1 MSIDQ
6 TRRALHG
13 VAELL
18 ISGPQYQRHGTIR
31 LTITRGGFGGTE
43 FPVRVDG
50 IELVWAKGRARI
62 VGTLRDVAD
71 RAEVDAGAPHGIYP
85 NGSGVTL
92 DEVIEIDPAAAR
104 LICGWFALG
113 DRALRHFAPDQTP
126 VLWPEHFDLSITLE
140 NTTYGVSPGDQH
152 VDSPYAYVAPADW
165 GDLGGTDPFWN
176 AGFGA
181 FRTIDDIPT
190 ERSMIE
196 FFEAGRKMLLNQ

>member
-1 MSIDQ
+1 MSIEQ

-18 ISGPQYQRHGTIR
+18 IAGPQYRRHGTIR
-31 LTITRGGFGGTE
+31 LTVTPGGFGGTAL
-43 FPVRVDG
+43 PVRVDG
-50 IELVWAKGRARI
+50 SELVWAMGRARI
-62 VGTLRDVAD
+62 TVPLHDI
-71 RAEVDAGAPHGIYP
+71 AENAHIDAGAPHGLYTD
-85 NGSGVTL
+85 GSGVSL

-104 LICGWFALG
+104 LISGWFRLG
-113 DRALRHFAPDQTP
+113 DRALRHFAPDLTP

-140 NTTYGVSPGDQH
+140 NTTYGVSPGDQN
-152 VDSPYAYVAPADW
+152 VDLPYAYVAPADR

-181 FRTIDDIPT
+181 FRTIDDIST

-196 FFEAGRKMLLNQ
+196 FFEAGRKLLLNQ